1 MKPKN
6 DTWAL
11 LLFNYESLI
20 AEENLIRFL
29 PAGDGGGDPTDL
41 FINSDAEEKRHRKA
55 HEETS
60 EQDDH
65 FLRLCLWE
73 GTALGGR
80 GPLRVTCPGS
90 AGSGA
95 KVAMLLLEMP
105 PVLGDRRHTPKLQK
119 KTLGAGQVAQWART
133 LAIPAYEPESG
144 SQHPHK

>member
-60 EQDDH
+60 GQDDC

-73 GTALGGR
+73 GTGPGRPRASKSHVSSGLLALRSKGG
-80 GPLRVTCPGS
+80 
-90 AGSGA
+90 
-95 KVAMLLLEMP
+95 
-105 PVLGDRRHTPKLQK
+105 
-119 KTLGAGQVAQWART
+119 
-133 LAIPAYEPESG
+133 
-144 SQHPHK
+144 HPFP